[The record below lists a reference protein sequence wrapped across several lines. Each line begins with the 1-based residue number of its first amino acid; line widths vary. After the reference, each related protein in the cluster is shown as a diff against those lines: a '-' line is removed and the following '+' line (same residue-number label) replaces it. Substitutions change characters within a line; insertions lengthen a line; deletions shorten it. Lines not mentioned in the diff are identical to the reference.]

1 MNNEVSIKAWWTEEG
16 FSVEMPEEMA
26 RELQTILM
34 NQYGVSIEEAL
45 RQYIHWIAEKPDEFM
60 KWIEEIRKDEKA
72 CEYTENLEN

>member
-1 MNNEVSIKAWWTEEG
+1 MNNEESIKAWWTAEDL
-16 FSVEMPEEMA
+16 SVEMPEELA
-26 RELQTILM
+26 GELHTILL

-72 CEYTENLEN
+72 CEYTENLED

>member
-1 MNNEVSIKAWWTEEG
+1 MNNEESIKAWWIAEDL
-16 FSVEMPEEMA
+16 SVEMPEELA
-26 RELQTILM
+26 GELHTILL

-72 CEYTENLEN
+72 CEYTENLED